1 MNATDCARVAPP
13 LALRRDAATWHGY
26 LLLGFFTFLLNI
38 QGNILPFLRVDL
50 ALGYG
55 TAALHSS
62 AIAAGMIVT
71 GLMGDR
77 LIARLGRAATLRLGG
92 LAAVAGA
99 VMLCLSP
106 TAWASIPACFLF
118 GVGGSLLPAIVPAM
132 LADIHGRQRDRAL
145 TELSAAC
152 YVFAVM
158 APLAVAGALW
168 LGLGWRA
175 AVLAGVVA
183 ELLILYLG
191 RAVMLPEGLPVGSR
205 GGRLPA
211 TFWAYWLLLALVVAI
226 EFSVLLWA
234 PAYLEQVVGL
244 SSALAAGTAAVFPV
258 AMLVGRLL
266 GSGLV
271 GRVAAPVLYVL
282 ALLVSLLGFALY
294 WSSALP
300 GVAVLGL
307 GVLGL
312 GVALLYPLNL
322 GLALEAAGARGAAA
336 SARIMLA
343 VGLAVL
349 SAPVALGA
357 VADRVGLAAAHLV
370 IPCLV
375 LAALLVLLAAR
386 RLEHAR
392 RQCA

>member
-1 MNATDCARVAPP
+1 MNATECARVAPP
-13 LALRRDAATWHGY
+13 MALRRDAATWHGY

-38 QGNILPFLRVDL
+38 QGNILPFLRAEL

-62 AIAAGMIVT
+62 AIALGMIVT
-71 GLMGDR
+71 GLGGDR
-77 LIARLGRAATLRLGG
+77 VIGRLGRAAALRLGG
-92 LAAVAGA
+92 LAAAAGA
-99 VMLCLSP
+99 VLLCLAP

-152 YVFAVM
+152 YVFAVT

-168 LGLGWRA
+168 LDLGWRA

-183 ELLILYLG
+183 GLLILYLG
-191 RAVMLPEGLPVGSR
+191 HAVVLPEGVPAGSTASRLPV
-205 GGRLPA
+205 

-244 SSALAAGTAAVFPV
+244 RPAAAAGTAAVFPV

-271 GRVAAPVLYVL
+271 GWVRAPVLYVL

-294 WSSALP
+294 WSSAMP
-300 GVAVLGL
+300 GVAVAGL
-307 GVLGL
+307 AVLGL

-322 GLALEAAGARGAAA
+322 GLALEAAGPRGAAA

-349 SAPVALGA
+349 TAPFVLGA
-357 VADRVGLAAAHLV
+357 IADRVGLAAAHLV

-375 LAALLVLLAAR
+375 LAALVVLVAAR
-386 RLEHAR
+386 RLERGRA
-392 RQCA
+392 AGA